1 MQKQILVI
9 EDDEILNAGLCYNLQ
24 KRDMLPFSAGSIEE
38 AKKLMKQETFDLI
51 LLDINLPDG
60 SGFDFAK
67 ETVAHQNIPF
77 LFLTAH
83 NLEEEMIQGLRTGA
97 DDYITK
103 PFSIRVLMEKIQA
116 VLRRCGGTQKPQPYA
131 CGNLVI
137 DFENRLVKSR
147 GSTVAL
153 TPTEFEILETLC
165 RSRGQILTKD
175 VLLEKIW
182 DRKENYVSEHALSLN
197 ISRLRSKI
205 ADGEY
210 EYIRTVYGL
219 GYQWTGGQ
227 K

>member
-9 EDDEILNAGLCYNLQ
+9 VDDEILNAGLCYNLQ

-147 GSTVAL
+147 GGTVAL

>member
-147 GSTVAL
+147 GGTVAL

>member
-147 GSTVAL
+147 GGTVAL

-182 DRKENYVSEHALSLN
+182 DRKENYVSEHTLSLN

>member
-1 MQKQILVI
+1 M
-9 EDDEILNAGLCYNLQ
+9 NLQ

-147 GSTVAL
+147 GGTVAL

>member
-38 AKKLMKQETFDLI
+38 AKKLLKQETFDLI

-165 RSRGQILTKD
+165 HSRGQILTKD